1 MSSNNVLDEAKSSP
15 AGPKSKKNKKKKSV
29 KNKQVNGENTKL
41 NGVKDEVQHEEED
54 GALETEMQSPTD
66 HSTPPSPG
74 ALEKPNVD
82 VLPNGKDEHGSTPL
96 DDDDSVESSL
106 LQQTPSRPQVQM
118 EDAAETPTF
127 PASNSSPQPIDD
139 TDTRLARLHEEREA
153 LRIELAEVRRS
164 LEALQERHEADAQE
178 MQVQL
183 TDANNKKE
191 QAETQHRNL
200 LGKVNTIRSQLGD
213 RLKADAEEL
222 SQTRTRIEELE
233 EQNSGLR
240 EENAAR
246 EAELAT
252 LADQGEQQSKELS
265 SLRNRTTLSQQNFS
279 KEREDLV
286 QREAHAKEEFEA
298 AKQAMQDW
306 EILAMEERSIRE
318 SIAEK
323 VADLEDQIAVHR
335 EAHERAASERD
346 AQSNTV
352 DGLQRALQELQE
364 ARRQE
369 LREVVENSQAQME
382 RLSKEVGE
390 SERKAAE
397 AIAELDVSKRDLERV
412 LPFEKE
418 VKEKNLLIGKLR
430 HEGVILNEHLTKA
443 LRYTKNLKKGRPEDT
458 IGK

>member
-1 MSSNNVLDEAKSSP
+1 
-15 AGPKSKKNKKKKSV
+15 
-29 KNKQVNGENTKL
+29 
-41 NGVKDEVQHEEED
+41 
-54 GALETEMQSPTD
+54 MQSPTD

-213 RLKADAEEL
+213 RLKADA
-222 SQTRTRIEELE
+222 
-233 EQNSGLR
+233 
-240 EENAAR
+240 
-246 EAELAT
+246 
-252 LADQGEQQSKELS
+252 
-265 SLRNRTTLSQQNFS
+265 
-279 KEREDLV
+279 
-286 QREAHAKEEFEA
+286 
-298 AKQAMQDW
+298 
-306 EILAMEERSIRE
+306 
-318 SIAEK
+318 
-323 VADLEDQIAVHR
+323 
-335 EAHERAASERD
+335 
-346 AQSNTV
+346 
-352 DGLQRALQELQE
+352 
-364 ARRQE
+364 
-369 LREVVENSQAQME
+369 
-382 RLSKEVGE
+382 VG
-390 SERKAAE
+390 
-397 AIAELDVSKRDLERV
+397 
-412 LPFEKE
+412 
-418 VKEKNLLIGKLR
+418 
-430 HEGVILNEHLTKA
+430 
-443 LRYTKNLKKGRPEDT
+443 
-458 IGK
+458 